1 MKPKENQI
9 VVIGAGLAGL
19 AAAAT
24 LARAGQPVELV
35 EKGTHPGGRAATH
48 EKNGFYFNV
57 GPHALYGAGE
67 AVRVLK
73 ELGVSYKG
81 AAPSA
86 TGLAIREGKT
96 WKLPATPWSLLTTGI
111 IPFAER
117 LRFGNL
123 LRALLSENPE
133 KVAGETTAEWV
144 KRHTVNPVTAELV
157 HMLFRLVTYANAP
170 GHLSAGAAVSQF
182 QLGEKGNV
190 QYLDGGWQP
199 LADSLRET
207 VEKAGGRFRIS
218 AEAASVELDNMDR
231 RRTTGVRLRDGT
243 LIPAEAVILA
253 VPPPAASLLV
263 DGGKHPELSRWASN
277 LIPVRAAC
285 LDLAL
290 RKLPNPDIRFALGV
304 DRPLYYSVH
313 SATAKLA
320 PEGMATVSLAKY
332 LDPHGDSRASE
343 DEAELHGL
351 MDLIQPGWREELI
364 HRQFL
369 PRPVVTWA
377 LPEAATAGTSGR
389 PGPAVPGIQG
399 LYVVGDWAGKKGQLA
414 DAALASGQ
422 QAAREL
428 IQTRRQMEQRAA

>member
-1 MKPKENQI
+1 MKPEENRI

-48 EKNGFYFNV
+48 EKGGFYFNV

-67 AVRVLK
+67 AARVLK

-86 TGLAIREGKT
+86 TGLTIREGKT

-207 VEKAGGRFRIS
+207 VEKAGGRFRVS

-231 RRTTGVRLRDGT
+231 RRTTGVRLRDDT

-253 VPPPAASLLV
+253 VPPSAASALV

-320 PEGMATVSLAKY
+320 PEGMATVSVAKY
-332 LDPHGDSRASE
+332 LDPHGESRASE
-343 DEAELHGL
+343 DEVELYGL

-377 LPEAATAGTSGR
+377 LPEAATAGISGR
-389 PGPAVPGIQG
+389 PGLAVPGVQG

-428 IQTRRQMEQRAA
+428 IQARRQMEQQAA